1 MEYEKEAQ
9 TQTHKDV
16 YEHVDSQ
23 EVKPASPAA
32 AEPTTIHQQQPSAQR
47 QQRRQ
52 RRRQQQRQQQPDGAG
67 PGGTANPSNRAG
79 PGPQAPQE
87 APHSSAAGSSTA
99 PEARQGVELP
109 HEQEA
114 DEDEGAELSLMLS
127 SMGIG
132 ASPELL
138 SRAEPNTAPQ
148 GQQRGQEEQQW
159 LGSQQRQPAPRAP
172 AAPAP
177 STPEVAQPVSM
188 LPSTAQPEH
197 PAPAAHK
204 GTALQPEDDSCVVC
218 MEGPKE
224 SVFFPCG
231 HQALCQRCT
240 LELFRKCGSSGE
252 RECPICRVAV
262 TQYLLQVFRC

>member
-1 MEYEKEAQ
+1 MEEEQEEQAQ
-9 TQTHKDV
+9 VQKDV

-159 LGSQQRQPAPRAP
+159 LGSQQRQLVPPPAP
-172 AAPAP
+172 AAPA
-177 STPEVAQPVSM
+177 TPEAAQPATM
-188 LPSTAQPEH
+188 LPGTAPPEH
-197 PAPAAHK
+197 PAAAAHK
-204 GTALQPEDDSCVVC
+204 GTASQPEDDTCVVC

-224 SVFFPCG
+224 SVLVPCG
-231 HQALCQRCT
+231 HQALCKACT
-240 LELFRKCGSSGE
+240 LGLFGSGGGE
-252 RECPICRVAV
+252 GRECPICRVAV